1 MHISPD
7 VLKDQLT
14 PSNNDDDNIIMY
26 TNLWKEKKELEEMKK
41 HFTALKAIGLL
52 WRENKVEAIKKFCES
67 FDIDIS
73 DDSNYFTLVKDFQS
87 KTSMRLSFIEGI
99 HRAVAL
105 TMLLCGLR
113 LTTDNLLKTDDNNE
127 KELPKYLFEET
138 IRCDI
143 QPKMD
148 TIDKMKQLSKSITM
162 AKTNSFSFSFGHIIS
177 TSISFFIDNCIG
189 INESIE
195 NMLCEK
201 SRKGAI
207 DNDVL
212 LKLFQYDKQTSDFCI
227 PVNTIENNIEME
239 RKYHSKKY
247 ATIVSYQSRIL
258 FPQWLKIIKESK
270 KMQNI
275 YNTYAD
281 KASTK
286 LCEFKKIFDCN
297 NIVKYS
303 SIYDRIPKFES
314 YLEDRSEW
322 FKNDQKNFLESNM
335 DLIDIFHRVNMFE
348 LIEKKTSPGITLK
361 KTEVS
366 KNDKL
371 SLPFEIKNVIQF
383 LIWCCRDK
391 KFAIC
396 CQENILKCIN
406 SGIKDLSFERIG
418 KLFF

>member
-1 MHISPD
+1 M
-7 VLKDQLT
+7 
-14 PSNNDDDNIIMY
+14 N
-26 TNLWKEKKELEEMKK
+26 
-41 HFTALKAIGLL
+41 
-52 WRENKVEAIKKFCES
+52 
-67 FDIDIS
+67 
-73 DDSNYFTLVKDFQS
+73 
-87 KTSMRLSFIEGI
+87 
-99 HRAVAL
+99 
-105 TMLLCGLR
+105 
-113 LTTDNLLKTDDNNE
+113 
-127 KELPKYLFEET
+127 
-138 IRCDI
+138 
-143 QPKMD
+143 
-148 TIDKMKQLSKSITM
+148 TIDNMKQLSKSITM

-195 NMLCEK
+195 NMVCEK

-303 SIYDRIPKFES
+303 SIYDKIPKFES

-348 LIEKKTSPGITLK
+348 LIEKRQVQVL
-361 KTEVS
+361 
-366 KNDKL
+366 
-371 SLPFEIKNVIQF
+371 
-383 LIWCCRDK
+383 R
-391 KFAIC
+391 
-396 CQENILKCIN
+396 
-406 SGIKDLSFERIG
+406 
-418 KLFF
+418 